1 MSDHK
6 TSVLFTGYAPVHF
19 VCFQPLYERLARS
32 DDFEV
37 FLSGGLRTETGDQVQ
52 GDQVQ
57 GNQVQGNQVQ
67 GNQVQGNQV
76 QGNQVQHDS
85 AALYRPFGVP
95 AEHVLTVEEIQ
106 TRDFDVLFGA
116 NTKLI
121 SPRNA
126 GTRVQIFHGISF
138 RNKSVRDEN
147 MGCDHYFLIG
157 PYMRRKF
164 VAGGL
169 LGEDDPRAL
178 SIGFMK
184 TDPLR
189 DPRLERLELA
199 RRSELD
205 GTRPV
210 LLYAPTGQ
218 RHNSLETMGEEVLRR
233 LAATGRYDI
242 LVKLHDHPK
251 DKSIDWAAR
260 LRPLED
266 EHLRVARNPDVVPL
280 LCLADLLISDASSVT
295 SEYALV
301 DRPMVFLDVPQLLK
315 KATKSGALDTETW
328 GRRAGVIVENP
339 AEIVAVVDGA
349 LADPAR
355 LSPVRQAMAADLF
368 YNPGRATD
376 TAMDWLLRR
385 FRL

>member
-1 MSDHK
+1 MSSHK

-19 VCFQPLYERLARS
+19 VCFRPLYERLARS
-32 DDFEV
+32 SEFEV
-37 FLSGGLRTETGDQVQ
+37 FLSGGLRTEQGEQVL
-52 GDQVQ
+52 
-57 GNQVQGNQVQ
+57 
-67 GNQVQGNQV
+67 
-76 QGNQVQHDS
+76 HDS
-85 AALYRPFGVP
+85 TALYRPFDVP
-95 AEHVLTVEEIQ
+95 ADHVLTVEEIQ
-106 TRDFDVLFGA
+106 ARDFDVLFGA

-121 SPRNA
+121 SPRSA

-169 LGEDDPRAL
+169 LGEDDARAL

-184 TDPLR
+184 TDALR

-233 LAATGRYDI
+233 LAASGRYDI

-251 DKSIDWAAR
+251 DRSIDWPAR

-295 SEYALV
+295 SEFSLV

-339 AEIVAVVDGA
+339 EEIVAVVDGA
-349 LADPAR
+349 LADSGR